1 MKLFRNN
8 AYLMILL
15 ITINLL
21 LLYPVTMQETPPSEE
36 WHLLNYCL
44 TFHNKTEEKL
54 HDISEKMK
62 DIKFNIIIKVKYR
75 NLIEKK
81 NILEKEINE
90 MKEKMGKKNY
100 DKNEI
105 IQELNKLKNSIIKF
119 DEKCDK
125 FINVYNKNEEL
136 KNVFINMIKVFF
148 ITIFIVIIIALAI
161 IGIVSFFVIKR
172 QRRYYKLE
180 EEITHIDQLEEGKK
194 YNNELIQIKNK
205 RNNQIRNISE
215 ENKNNFQSS
224 DRKQMKEETKE
235 TDQIENN
242 IAVKDNNIENPKENI

>member
-1 MKLFRNN
+1 MKSFRNN
-8 AYLMILL
+8 SYLMILL

-21 LLYPVTMQETPPSEE
+21 FLYPVIMQEIPPSEE
-36 WHLLNYCL
+36 WHLFNYCL
-44 TFHNKTEEKL
+44 TVHNKTEEKL

-62 DIKFNIIIKVKYR
+62 DIKFNIILKIKYK

-81 NILEKEINE
+81 NLFEKEINE

-105 IQELNKLKNSIIKF
+105 IQELNELKNSIIKY

-125 FINVYNKNEEL
+125 FFNVYNKNEDL
-136 KNVFINMIKVFF
+136 KNVFMNMIKVFF
-148 ITIFIVIIIALAI
+148 ITIFIVIIIVLAI

-180 EEITHIDQLEEGKK
+180 EEITHIDELEEGKK
-194 YNNELIQIKNK
+194 YNNELTQIKNK

-224 DRKQMKEETKE
+224 DRNQMKEETKE
-235 TDQIENN
+235 SEQIEDKNST
-242 IAVKDNNIENPKENI
+242 KDKKTENPKENI